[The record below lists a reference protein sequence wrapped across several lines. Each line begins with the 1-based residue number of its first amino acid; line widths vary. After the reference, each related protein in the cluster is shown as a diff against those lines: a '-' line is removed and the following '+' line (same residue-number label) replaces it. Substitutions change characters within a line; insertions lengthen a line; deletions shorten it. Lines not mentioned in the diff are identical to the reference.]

1 MLNTGSILLLLFIS
15 CYCTG
20 QTTYEANAGS
30 SRTGIDV
37 VHSTSFD
44 SLKRWPVLS
53 RNLASVF
60 YDNTTSFVSF
70 NSIAYAFKNGVGIT
84 SNNIYTS
91 QRFYSALGLQFI
103 YGSQDWFIYIYL
115 TKEIS
120 GNNFHD
126 HFVLMAW
133 QPSISK
139 RLRLLFQNEVN
150 FTMYGVRND
159 FTLERLK
166 FGINL
171 HGRWQTGVLAEITSS
186 KANFEINNRNFGIF
200 IKKLI

>member
-1 MLNTGSILLLLFIS
+1 MLPTGSIILLLFIS
-15 CYCTG
+15 CYCVG
-20 QTTYEANAGS
+20 QTTYEANVGS
-30 SRTGIDV
+30 SRSGIDL
-37 VHSTSFD
+37 VHSTTFD
-44 SLKRWPVLS
+44 SSQRWPVLS

-60 YDNTTSFVSF
+60 NDNTTSFFSF
-70 NSIAYAFKNGVGIT
+70 NSIAYAFKNGIGIA
-84 SNNIYTS
+84 SNNIFTS
-91 QRFYSALGLQFI
+91 KRFYSALGLQFI

-126 HFVLMAW
+126 HFVFVAW

-139 RLRLLFQNEVN
+139 RLRLLLQNEVN

-166 FGINL
+166 FGVNL
-171 HGRWQTGVLAEITSS
+171 HGRWQTGVLAEISS
-186 KANFEINNRNFGIF
+186 GKIDFEVNNRNFGIF